1 MLSKGE
7 ILVLRLAGDLF
18 TDPALLMESEDIVN
32 AIRAQIRAKA
42 DYPEILAAV
51 SELI

>member
-1 MLSKGE
+1 M
-7 ILVLRLAGDLF
+7 LRLAGDLN
-18 TDPALLMESEDIVN
+18 THPALLMESEDIVR

-42 DYPEILAAV
+42 DYPEIFAAV